1 MVLSESQLRLL
12 KGPYVGIQSIRLIMS
27 HLFSLLKSLPVQLA
41 LGVLFS
47 ACFGHSLD
55 LSVIR
60 FFFSLSNL
68 FVDGLMVFLPFI
80 VFVYIFCSIVGLDR
94 RSPIFVALLLGGVTI
109 SNLIALFTS
118 YSISFTCLPFISIPN
133 VSGLLGETQSA
144 VTPLWHVTLPK
155 LFGTDKA
162 LLFGVISGMVISFLS
177 PTSMLKM
184 TVVENSLKIRDRLTQ
199 LLQKLFIPLLP
210 LYILGF
216 SLKISY
222 DGSLLFLFSHYTQVF
237 LLSVAVVFGYLAL
250 LYTLASGLKW
260 QRFVGLIQRMLP
272 AGIAGFST
280 MSSAAAMPVTLASTE
295 QNTGDKELTNLV
307 IPATS
312 NIHMLG
318 DDLTIVLTAMTLL
331 LMNGQ
336 SMPDFSTFLLFSGAF
351 CLAKLSCVGIPGASV
366 LVILPVLEQFL
377 GFNPT
382 MIGMLT
388 AIYILQDPIGTFTNV
403 MGNGAFAV
411 MMQRAFKVLNFKKV
425 PSLASS
431 PITK

>member
-1 MVLSESQLRLL
+1 
-12 KGPYVGIQSIRLIMS
+12 MS
-27 HLFSLLKSLPVQLA
+27 HLFSFLKSLPVQLV

-47 ACFGHSLD
+47 VFFGHCLD
-55 LSVIR
+55 LFTIR

-94 RSPIFVALLLGGVTI
+94 RSPIFVTLLLGGVTL
-109 SNLIALFTS
+109 SNLTALFTA
-118 YSISFTCLPFISIPN
+118 YGISFVCLPFIDIPH
-133 VSGLLGETQSA
+133 VSALLNETHSA
-144 VTPLWHVTLPK
+144 VTPLWHISVPK

-162 LLFGVISGMVISFLS
+162 LLFGALSGMIISFLS
-177 PTSMLKM
+177 PVSRLKL
-184 TVVENSLKIRDRLTQ
+184 TVMDKSLKIRDHLTQ

-222 DGSLLFLFSHYTQVF
+222 DGSLLFLLSHYTHVF
-237 LLSVAVVFGYLAL
+237 LLSLAVVLGYLTL
-250 LYTLASGLKW
+250 LYTLASGLNWHK
-260 QRFVGLIQRMLP
+260 FVELIQNMLP

-280 MSSAAAMPVTLASTE
+280 MSSAAAMPVTLVSTE
-295 QNTGDKELTNLV
+295 QNTNDKELTNLV

-336 SMPDFSTFLLFSGAF
+336 SMPDLSTFLVFSGAF

-403 MGNGAFAV
+403 MGNGAFAM
-411 MMQRAFKVLNFKKV
+411 MMQRAFKVLNFKKM
-425 PSLASS
+425 PSLVSS
-431 PITK
+431 QITK